1 MAEAMNQACV
11 DCAAQANAPVAVS
24 PHAKLLLHS
33 EAPINFA
40 GTATGHVEYYVCH
53 ECGMQWE
60 RTRARS
66 EPSARWQRSS
76 KPLE

>member
-1 MAEAMNQACV
+1 MAEAANRICA
-11 DCAAQANAPVAVS
+11 DCAAQQNAPASVS

-33 EAPINFA
+33 DAPINFGA
-40 GTATGHVEYYVCH
+40 TATGHVEYYVCH

-66 EPSARWQRSS
+66 EPDAVWQPSS
-76 KPLE
+76 KPLD